1 MSTTA
6 ETRTALPAGTWNLD
20 PVHSQVGF
28 SVAYLV
34 GTFRGSFSPVS
45 AKLEVGED
53 GSARLEGSAN
63 VADVKLQDAN
73 LIGHLQ
79 SPDFFDAERNPT
91 LSFTADTI
99 RRTGDEVE
107 VDGELTMRGV
117 TNPVTFTGSFAD
129 PIEDAHGNQ
138 RIGLTLQGE
147 VDRTA
152 YGINWNTP
160 LPTGKKA
167 LADEV
172 ALSAE
177 LYLVKS

>member
-1 MSTTA
+1 MSITA
-6 ETRTALPAGTWNLD
+6 ETRTALPVGTWNLD

-28 SVAYLV
+28 SVGYLV
-34 GTFRGSFSPVS
+34 GTFRGSFSPVVAS
-45 AKLEVGED
+45 LEIEEHGAAHLH
-53 GSARLEGSAN
+53 GTAN

-79 SPDFFDAERNPT
+79 SPDFFDAERYPT
-91 LSFTADTI
+91 LSFDADTI
-99 RRTGDEVE
+99 RRTGDKVEVE
-107 VDGELTMRGV
+107 GELTMRGV
-117 TNPVTFTGSFAD
+117 TNPITLTGTLTD

-138 RIGLTLQGE
+138 RIGLTLEAE
-147 VDRTA
+147 VDRTQ

-177 LYLVKS
+177 LYLVKA

>member
-1 MSTTA
+1 MSTTT
-6 ETRTALPAGTWNLD
+6 ETRTALPTGTWNLD

-28 SVAYLV
+28 SVGYLV

-45 AKLEVGED
+45 ASLEVAED
-53 GSARLEGSAN
+53 GSAKLEGSAS

-91 LSFTADTI
+91 LSFNADTI
-99 RRTGDEVE
+99 RRTGEQVEVE
-107 VDGELTMRGV
+107 GQLTMRGA
-117 TNPVTFTGSFAD
+117 TNPITLTGTLTD

-138 RIGLTLQGE
+138 RIGLTLAGE
-147 VDRTA
+147 VDRTD
-152 YGINWNTP
+152 YGINWNMP
-160 LPTGKKA
+160 LPTGKQA
-167 LADEV
+167 LANEV

-177 LYLVKS
+177 LYLVKA

>member
-1 MSTTA
+1 MSTTT

-28 SVAYLV
+28 SVGYLV

-45 AKLEVGED
+45 ASLKVGDD
-53 GSARLEGSAN
+53 GSAKLEGSAN

-91 LSFTADTI
+91 LSFSAEDI
-99 RRTGDEVE
+99 RRTGNLIE
-107 VDGELTMRGV
+107 VDGKLTMRGA
-117 TNPVTFTGSFAD
+117 TNPVTLTGTLTD

-138 RIGLTLQGE
+138 RIGLTLDGE
-147 VDRTA
+147 VDRTD
-152 YGINWNTP
+152 YGIAWNMP

-177 LYLVKS
+177 LYLVKA

>member
-28 SVAYLV
+28 SVPYLV

-45 AKLEVGED
+45 ASLEVAQD
-53 GSARLEGSAN
+53 GSAKLDGSAS

-91 LSFTADTI
+91 LSFSADQI
-99 RRTGDEVE
+99 RRSGEQVE

-117 TNPVTFTGSFAD
+117 TNPVTLTGTLAD

-138 RIGLTLQGE
+138 RIGITLQGE
-147 VDRTA
+147 VDRTD
-152 YGINWNTP
+152 YGINWNMP

-177 LYLVKS
+177 LYLVKA

>member
-1 MSTTA
+1 MSTTT

-28 SVAYLV
+28 SVGYLV

-45 AKLEVGED
+45 ASLAVGED
-53 GSARLEGSAN
+53 GSAKLEGSAN
-63 VADVKLQDAN
+63 VADVKLQDSN

-91 LSFTADTI
+91 LSFSADSI
-99 RRTGDEVE
+99 RRSGEQVE

-117 TNPVTFTGSFAD
+117 TKPVTFTGTLSD

-138 RIGLTLQGE
+138 RIGLTLDGE
-147 VDRTA
+147 VDRTD
-152 YGINWNTP
+152 YGINWNMP

-177 LYLVKS
+177 LYLVKA

>member
-6 ETRTALPAGTWNLD
+6 ETRTALPTGTWNLD

-28 SVAYLV
+28 SVGYLV

-45 AKLEVGED
+45 ASLEVGED
-53 GSARLEGSAN
+53 GSAKLRGSAN
-63 VADVKLQDAN
+63 VADVKLQDSN

-79 SPDFFDAERNPT
+79 SPDFFDAERHPT
-91 LSFTADTI
+91 LSFSTDAI
-99 RRTGDEVE
+99 RRTGEQVE

-117 TNPVTFTGSFAD
+117 TNPVTLTGTLAD

-147 VDRTA
+147 VDRTD
-152 YGINWNTP
+152 YGISWNTP

-172 ALSAE
+172 ALTAE
-177 LYLVKS
+177 LYLVKA

>member
-1 MSTTA
+1 MSTTT

-28 SVAYLV
+28 SVGYLV

-45 AKLEVGED
+45 ASLKVGDD
-53 GSARLEGSAN
+53 GSAKLEGSAN

-91 LSFTADTI
+91 LSFSAEDI
-99 RRTGDEVE
+99 HRAGDLIEVE
-107 VDGELTMRGV
+107 GELTMRGA
-117 TNPVTFTGSFAD
+117 TNPVTLTGTLTD

-138 RIGLTLQGE
+138 RIGLTLEGE
-147 VDRTA
+147 VDRTD
-152 YGINWNTP
+152 YGIAWNMP

-172 ALSAE
+172 ALTAE
-177 LYLVKS
+177 LYLVKA